1 MQEEVLVVL
10 VVTLIRPPPQEA
22 EAKEEPHRRV
32 RLKVGAG
39 VERATRANLL
49 RPKRKAK
56 ETRRSQSRKTRST
69 KPRWAS

>member
-10 VVTLIRPPPQEA
+10 VVTLRPPPQEA

-39 VERATRANLL
+39 VERATRASLP
-49 RPKRKAK
+49 RPERKAK

>member
-10 VVTLIRPPPQEA
+10 VVTLRPPPQEA

-39 VERATRANLL
+39 VERATRASLP

-56 ETRRSQSRKTRST
+56 ETRRSQSRKTSST